1 MLMLMCSIMHFV
13 GSFCSSLVLG
23 EVSEL
28 TFSIMSTMKR
38 IVIILSAVLYFGTAV
53 SFQSLTGM
61 VLAIGGVGAYQLIK
75 VKSKLHQTA
84 GLPLTL
90 TDATANRSE

>member
-1 MLMLMCSIMHFV
+1 MTVALCSLMHFV

-38 IVIILSAVLYFGTAV
+38 VVIILSAVFYFGNPVTTQSVLGMLLAV
-53 SFQSLTGM
+53 
-61 VLAIGGVGAYQLIK
+61 GGVGAYQII
-75 VKSKLHQTA
+75 KLHDKKDKSP
-84 GLPLTL
+84 LPLPV
-90 TDATANRSE
+90 